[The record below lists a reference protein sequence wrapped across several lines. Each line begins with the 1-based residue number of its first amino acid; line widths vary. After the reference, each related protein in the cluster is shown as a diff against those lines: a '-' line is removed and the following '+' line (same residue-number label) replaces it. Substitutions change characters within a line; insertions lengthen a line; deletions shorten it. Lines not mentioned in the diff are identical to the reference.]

1 MDHPDESP
9 KQVRW
14 LTEPRVQRATLV
26 SAFTGWNDAGD
37 AASQAAQ
44 TMIEQW
50 QATPVAEIDPEL
62 FTDFATVRPHV
73 RLDELRNRHI
83 VWPTAGV
90 WTTSLPGSDV
100 VIVLGPE
107 PSLRWRL
114 YTEQIVGIAR
124 RCSATSAVSLGA
136 LLADVPH
143 TRATQLIATSNDTTL
158 SERYHLQTSSYEGP
172 TGIVGVLQAALS
184 DSGVPTA
191 SLWAAVPNYANTLP
205 SPPAAIALLERA
217 CQILGVP
224 RPATPLDSQIA
235 DYQSSVDELV
245 ESNELENYVS
255 RLEELIG
262 DDDEQADPTS
272 LVEEVEK
279 YLRDRGTD
287 D

>member
-1 MDHPDESP
+1 MNPSESP
-9 KQVRW
+9 EHVRW
-14 LTEPRVQRATLV
+14 LTEPAVHRATLV
-26 SAFTGWNDAGD
+26 CAFTGWNDAGD

-50 QATPVAEIDPEL
+50 QAAPVAEIDPEH

-90 WTTSLPGSDV
+90 WTASLPGSDV

-114 YTEQIVGIAR
+114 FSDQVIGIAR
-124 RCSATSAVSLGA
+124 RCGATSAITLGS

-143 TRATQLIATSNDTTL
+143 TRATQLIATSNDTML
-158 SERYHLQTSSYEGP
+158 IERFSLETSSYEGP
-172 TGIVGVLQAALS
+172 TGIVGVLQTALS
-184 DSGVPTA
+184 AAGVPAA
-191 SLWAAVPNYANTLP
+191 SLWAAVPNYANSLP

-224 RPATPLDSQIA
+224 RPATPLDAQISS
-235 DYQSSVDELV
+235 YQSNVDDLV
-245 ESNELENYVS
+245 ESNDLEQYVT

-262 DDDEQADPTS
+262 DDEPVDPDS
-272 LVEEVEK
+272 LVEEVERF
-279 YLRDRGTD
+279 LRDQE
-287 D
+287 

>member
-1 MDHPDESP
+1 MTTSGW
-9 KQVRW
+9 VTARTIALAVAW
-14 LTEPRVQRATLV
+14 TILTSRPNKSAGSLSHAQRATLV

-83 VWPTAGV
+83 VWPTVGV

-124 RCSATSAVSLGA
+124 RCSATSAVSLGVPARRRPSHPCDATDRNLQRHDPQRA
-136 LLADVPH
+136 LPPPDVELRGADGH
-143 TRATQLIATSNDTTL
+143 RRRAAGGAQRLRRTDGIAQGSGTELRQHHLRRRRRSRSSSGRVRSSAFHGRRLRSTARSPTTSRV
-158 SERYHLQTSSYEGP
+158 STSS
-172 TGIVGVLQAALS
+172 
-184 DSGVPTA
+184 
-191 SLWAAVPNYANTLP
+191 
-205 SPPAAIALLERA
+205 
-217 CQILGVP
+217 
-224 RPATPLDSQIA
+224 
-235 DYQSSVDELV
+235 SSRT
-245 ESNELENYVS
+245 NW
-255 RLEELIG
+255 RT
-262 DDDEQADPTS
+262 TS
-272 LVEEVEK
+272 AGWK
-279 YLRDRGTD
+279 S
-287 D
+287 